1 MIVCST
7 EINKD
12 MLGRP
17 VSAGEV
23 RRSQMEMLD
32 LLADFCDKHG
42 LTYYLSGGT
51 LLGAV
56 RHRGFIPWDDDIDV
70 NMPRPDADRLIEL
83 TGGVL
88 NDHVEVAAPF
98 GPVPH
103 AVGYLRVYD
112 KRYVLRSASRDGR
125 AFYYM
130 NLFVDIFP
138 IEGLPTDMKRVRR
151 HYRVASTLIY
161 LRKLAFFQGVPG
173 KRGLNRT
180 LRLIARPF
188 AKLMGVDFWNRL
200 LLRTALKYRYDAC
213 EYVGVVTSNFHT
225 VEEYIRREDYGTPVR
240 VEFEGKQYNAPAN
253 AHRYLENLYGDY
265 MQLPPPEKRG
275 QHHQFEVYECR
286 PAKEERR
293 IEQGH

>member
-98 GPVPH
+98 GPVR
-103 AVGYLRVYD
+103 GCTT
-112 KRYVLRSASRDGR
+112 SATCC
-125 AFYYM
+125 A
-130 NLFVDIFP
+130 
-138 IEGLPTDMKRVRR
+138 
-151 HYRVASTLIY
+151 
-161 LRKLAFFQGVPG
+161 
-173 KRGLNRT
+173 
-180 LRLIARPF
+180 
-188 AKLMGVDFWNRL
+188 
-200 LLRTALKYRYDAC
+200 
-213 EYVGVVTSNFHT
+213 
-225 VEEYIRREDYGTPVR
+225 
-240 VEFEGKQYNAPAN
+240 APAGT
-253 AHRYLENLYGDY
+253 AG
-265 MQLPPPEKRG
+265 PS
-275 QHHQFEVYECR
+275 
-286 PAKEERR
+286 
-293 IEQGH
+293 IT